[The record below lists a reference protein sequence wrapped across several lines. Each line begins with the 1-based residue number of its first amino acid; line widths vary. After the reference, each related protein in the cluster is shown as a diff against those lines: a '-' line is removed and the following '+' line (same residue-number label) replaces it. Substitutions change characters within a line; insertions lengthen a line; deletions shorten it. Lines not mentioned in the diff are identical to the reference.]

1 MTAANGKIPLLG
13 RLAKGYPDQAR
24 NLTSG
29 TVFIRVDD
37 RDSDDT
43 YPGFCDIHLKMS
55 APDADKFTLV
65 LDNVPFDDDL
75 KTVAED
81 LKTVAEEL
89 DGTWHTTR
97 TGERLALNLSA
108 ENSGNIRE
116 LAKAISN
123 VVGRGKRYLDANWN
137 WNWNWIAIRS
147 AVIKLRG
154 G

>member
-55 APDADKFTLV
+55 APDAAQFTLT
-65 LDNVPFDDDL
+65 LDNVPSDDEV
-75 KTVAED
+75 KAVAS
-81 LKTVAEEL
+81 EL
-89 DGTWHTTR
+89 EGTWQSTR
-97 TGERLALNLSA
+97 TGERLTLNLSI
-108 ENSGNIRE
+108 SQKSDLRR
-116 LAKAISN
+116 LATAVRK
-123 VVGRGKRYLDANWN
+123 VVGRGRRYLDSNWK
-137 WNWNWIAIRS
+137 WIAPRTAKSLEQLAREIS
-147 AVIKLRG
+147 KAN
-154 G
+154 

>member
-137 WNWNWIAIRS
+137 WIAIRS